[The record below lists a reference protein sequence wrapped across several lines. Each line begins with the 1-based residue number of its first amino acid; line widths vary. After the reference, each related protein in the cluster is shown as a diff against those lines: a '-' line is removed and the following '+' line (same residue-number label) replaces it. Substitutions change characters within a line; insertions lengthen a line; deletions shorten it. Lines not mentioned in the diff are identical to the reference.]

1 MKELST
7 RTFFGLIFVF
17 LMLGFTYFSETSFH
31 ILFIILLLVSI
42 YEIIKMKKNIFSLI
56 LLVTLPLL
64 LVHDFNRNLV
74 LLIFIFTCIYDS
86 FAYLIGVRFGKNKLA
101 PSISPKKSWE
111 GFIGGSIFM
120 LSIFYIFDARNF
132 LSINSF
138 EHVYFL
144 FFMLPITATLGD
156 LAISFFKRKAN
167 VKDTGR
173 LIPGHGGILDRID
186 ALLFTIPIFYF
197 FLK

>member
-42 YEIIKMKKNIFSLI
+42 YEIIKMKKNIFLLI
-56 LLVTLPLL
+56 FLVTLPLL

-111 GFIGGSIFM
+111 GFIGGSLFM
-120 LSIFYIFDARNF
+120 VTIFYIFDSQNF

-138 EHVYFL
+138 EYVYILFL
-144 FFMLPITATLGD
+144 MLPITATLGD

>member
-1 MKELST
+1 
-7 RTFFGLIFVF
+7 
-17 LMLGFTYFSETSFH
+17 
-31 ILFIILLLVSI
+31 
-42 YEIIKMKKNIFSLI
+42 MKKNIFSLI
-56 LLVTLPLL
+56 FLVTLPLL

-120 LSIFYIFDARNF
+120 LTIFYIFDARNF

-144 FFMLPITATLGD
+144 FFMLPLTATLGD

-167 VKDTGR
+167 IKDTGK

>member
-1 MKELST
+1 
-7 RTFFGLIFVF
+7 
-17 LMLGFTYFSETSFH
+17 
-31 ILFIILLLVSI
+31 
-42 YEIIKMKKNIFSLI
+42 MKKNIFSLI

>member
-1 MKELST
+1 
-7 RTFFGLIFVF
+7 
-17 LMLGFTYFSETSFH
+17 
-31 ILFIILLLVSI
+31 
-42 YEIIKMKKNIFSLI
+42 MKKNIFSLI
-56 LLVTLPLL
+56 FLVTLPLL

-120 LSIFYIFDARNF
+120 LTIFYIFDARNF

>member
-7 RTFFGLIFVF
+7 RAFFGLIFVF

-31 ILFIILLLVSI
+31 ILFIVLLLISL
-42 YEIIKMKKNIFSLI
+42 YEIIKMKRNIFSLI
-56 LLVTLPLL
+56 FLVTLPLL
-64 LVHDFNRNLV
+64 LVHELNRNLV
-74 LLIFIFTCIYDS
+74 LIIFILTCIYDS

-111 GFIGGSIFM
+111 GFIGGSLFM
-120 LSIFYIFDARNF
+120 VTIFYIFDSQNF

-138 EHVYFL
+138 EYVYILFL
-144 FFMLPITATLGD
+144 MLPITATLGD

>member
-1 MKELST
+1 
-7 RTFFGLIFVF
+7 
-17 LMLGFTYFSETSFH
+17 
-31 ILFIILLLVSI
+31 
-42 YEIIKMKKNIFSLI
+42 MKKNIFSLI
-56 LLVTLPLL
+56 FLVTLPLL

-120 LSIFYIFDARNF
+120 LTIFYIFDTQNF

-138 EHVYFL
+138 EYVYFL

-167 VKDTGR
+167 IKDTGR

>member
-1 MKELST
+1 
-7 RTFFGLIFVF
+7 
-17 LMLGFTYFSETSFH
+17 
-31 ILFIILLLVSI
+31 
-42 YEIIKMKKNIFSLI
+42 MKKNIFLLI
-56 LLVTLPLL
+56 FLVTLPLL

-111 GFIGGSIFM
+111 GFIGGSLFM
-120 LSIFYIFDARNF
+120 VTIFYIFDSQNF

-138 EHVYFL
+138 EYVYILFL
-144 FFMLPITATLGD
+144 MLPITATLGD

>member
-56 LLVTLPLL
+56 FLVTLPLL

-111 GFIGGSIFM
+111 GFIGGSLFM
-120 LSIFYIFDARNF
+120 VPIFYIFDSQNF

-138 EHVYFL
+138 EYVYILFL
-144 FFMLPITATLGD
+144 MLPITATLGD

>member
-1 MKELST
+1 
-7 RTFFGLIFVF
+7 
-17 LMLGFTYFSETSFH
+17 
-31 ILFIILLLVSI
+31 
-42 YEIIKMKKNIFSLI
+42 MKKNIFSLI
-56 LLVTLPLL
+56 FLVTLPLL

-86 FAYLIGVRFGKNKLA
+86 FAYLIGVRYGKNKLA

-120 LSIFYIFDARNF
+120 LTIFYIFDARNF

>member
-1 MKELST
+1 MN
-7 RTFFGLIFVF
+7 
-17 LMLGFTYFSETSFH
+17 
-31 ILFIILLLVSI
+31 
-42 YEIIKMKKNIFSLI
+42 KNVFSLI

-86 FAYLIGVRFGKNKLA
+86 FAYLVGVRFGKNKLA

-120 LSIFYIFDARNF
+120 LTIFYIFDARNF

-138 EHVYFL
+138 KYVYFL